1 VRRKALARDPR
12 RVNRRRAGFSILK
25 PRRAKELGYMTEK
38 EQKELKEEKEPKE
51 AKKKKEPKEPKEK
64 KEAKGKKEP
73 KEAKEKKEA
82 KGKKELEEPK
92 EAEELA
98 EPEELKALKEAEE
111 LEEPKEK
118 KEAKGKKEL
127 EEPKEAEEAEELAE
141 PEEAEEL
148 AEPEELKALKE
159 PEELKEKKEPGEKKG
174 FEEKPL
180 DRMTAKELREVALGL
195 EGIVG
200 VHGMNKSELLAAVKK
215 AKGIVDDKKR
225 QTSVDVRTIKGKIR
239 ELRSQ
244 KEATKEAGDK
254 KKMKILRRRINRL
267 KKKTRRVAMVG

>member
-1 VRRKALARDPR
+1 
-12 RVNRRRAGFSILK
+12 
-25 PRRAKELGYMTEK
+25 MTEK
-38 EQKELKEEKEPKE
+38 EQKELKEE
-51 AKKKKEPKEPKEK
+51 
-64 KEAKGKKEP
+64 KEP

-98 EPEELKALKEAEE
+98 EPEELKALK
-111 LEEPKEK
+111 
-118 KEAKGKKEL
+118 
-127 EEPKEAEEAEELAE
+127 
-141 PEEAEEL
+141 
-148 AEPEELKALKE
+148 
-159 PEELKEKKEPGEKKG
+159 ELKEKKEPGEKKG

-244 KEATKEAGDK
+244 KEAIKEAGDK

-267 KKKTRRVAMVG
+267 KKKTRRVAMAG